1 MNSFLMLQTI
11 NNDSAERTIFL
22 LIPGNF
28 SFVINF
34 AMVLFPFFAE
44 HTKIIGERIR
54 KIYFIFIKHRT
65 YDIHKFIF

>member
-22 LIPGNF
+22 LKPGNF

-44 HTKIIGERIR
+44 HTKIIGERKR
-54 KIYFIFIKHRT
+54 KENLLYIYQAPNV
-65 YDIHKFIF
+65 